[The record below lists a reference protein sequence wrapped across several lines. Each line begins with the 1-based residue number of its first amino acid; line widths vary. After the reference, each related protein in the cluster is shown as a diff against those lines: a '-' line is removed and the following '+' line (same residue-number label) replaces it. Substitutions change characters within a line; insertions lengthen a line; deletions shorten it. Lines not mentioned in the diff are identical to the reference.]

1 MESPAAQKGNESVH
15 VVANPDRSWLRLAL
29 AVVVVT
35 LYSTIFIARTSAF
48 VPNEYRSIA
57 LAPSKAIRSGI
68 DQVVKFAGTK
78 DFNRDVRTVTYL
90 VIVAGV
96 IPLIATWTL
105 RRRLRDVGTRW
116 PNRYGLRM
124 IVIAIVLATPFLVWM
139 VNSPE
144 IAKTYVAEWK
154 RNAPVVFLACYTFN
168 MLTEHFLIQGVILGF
183 CHTSGRWPTTDGSLI
198 VSSIHFT
205 QSPGIGVRYLR
216 WLGLA
221 QPIDRT
227 AATHP
232 LTQWLGLPRGCL
244 AAILTSALVFGLIH
258 VGKDVRECI
267 LSFPGGLAIAYIAYR
282 TDSWLTP
289 FFIHASTAGI
299 AFAMMY
305 AGTT

>member
-1 MESPAAQKGNESVH
+1 METPASQSGNETIR
-15 VVANPDRSWLRLAL
+15 VVATSDRGWLRLAL

-35 LYSTIFIARTSAF
+35 LYSTIFIARISAF

-68 DQVVKFAGTK
+68 DQVVKFAGIK
-78 DFNRDVRTVTYL
+78 DFNRDVRAVTYL

-105 RRRLRDVGTRW
+105 RRRFCDVGTRW

-124 IVIAIVLATPFLVWM
+124 IVIAILLATPFLVWM

-144 IAKTYVAEWK
+144 IAKSYVAEWK
-154 RNAPVVFLACYTFN
+154 RNAPAVFLACYTFN

-183 CHTSGRWPTTDGSLI
+183 CHTSGRWPTSVPTSITHGHSHSSNI
-198 VSSIHFT
+198 V
-205 QSPGIGVRYLR
+205 VRFLG

-221 QPIDRT
+221 QPIDRDST
-227 AATHP
+227 TNP
-232 LTQWLGLPRGCL
+232 LAQWLGLPRGCF

-305 AGTT
+305 AGTA